1 MAHALKP
8 PNSRELS
15 AKPFSRK
22 GSWLVVADFLV
33 SVPLFFFFFFFFFR
47 MWMISKVLNE
57 LVIILLLFHV
67 LVLCP

>member
-33 SVPLFFFFFFFFFR
+33 SVPLFFFFFFFFR